1 MKQLSLF
8 LLLVGFVLL
17 LMGYLEIYFNSQKRE
32 KKIEYRFIPRNV
44 YDQIQSNDLEDQF
57 SYMFDAT
64 DLRNT
69 NNLI

>member
-8 LLLVGFVLL
+8 LLLIGFVLL
-17 LMGYLEIYFNSQKRE
+17 LMGYLEIYFNSQKKE

-57 SYMFDAT
+57 RYMFKCK
-64 DLRNT
+64 
-69 NNLI
+69 

>member
-8 LLLVGFVLL
+8 LLLIGFVLV
-17 LMGYLEIYFNSQKRE
+17 LMGYLEIYFNSQKKE
-32 KKIEYRFIPRNV
+32 KKIEYRFIPRSV
-44 YDQIQSNDLEDQF
+44 YDQIQSNDLDEQF

-69 NNLI
+69 NNLV

>member
-17 LMGYLEIYFNSQKRE
+17 LMGYLEIYFNSQKKE

-57 SYMFDAT
+57 RYMFDAT

>member
-17 LMGYLEIYFNSQKRE
+17 LMGYLEIYFNSQNRE

-44 YDQIQSNDLEDQF
+44 YDQIQSNDLADQF

-64 DLRNT
+64 DIRNT
-69 NNLI
+69 NNLV

>member
-8 LLLVGFVLL
+8 LMLVGFVLL

>member
-8 LLLVGFVLL
+8 LLLIGFVLV
-17 LMGYLEIYFNSQKRE
+17 LMGYLEIYFNSQKKE

-44 YDQIQSNDLEDQF
+44 YDQIQSNDLDDQF
-57 SYMFDAT
+57 SYMFNAT

-69 NNLI
+69 NNLV

>member
-1 MKQLSLF
+1 
-8 LLLVGFVLL
+8 
-17 LMGYLEIYFNSQKRE
+17 MGYLEIYFNSQKRE

>member
-17 LMGYLEIYFNSQKRE
+17 LMGYLEIYFNSQKKE

>member
-17 LMGYLEIYFNSQKRE
+17 LMGYLEIYFNSQKKE

-69 NNLI
+69 NNLV

>member
-8 LLLVGFVLL
+8 LLLIGFVLL
-17 LMGYLEIYFNSQKRE
+17 LMGYLEIYFNSQKKE

-57 SYMFDAT
+57 RYMFDAN